1 MSAINASVTE
11 CNEYKMIG
19 QSPIIGLLLYPSF
32 IFTYILLTLWAV
44 TYPCTL
50 PAYRLFFHNFLL
62 DHQFSLTHKMQANTF
77 TALQQKELF

>member
-1 MSAINASVTE
+1 MSAINASVTK

-44 TYPCTL
+44 TYPCIL
-50 PAYRLFFHNFLL
+50 PAHRLFFHNFLL
-62 DHQFSLTHKMQANTF
+62 DHQFSLIHKLQANTF